1 MKLHKYRFNLPLVIA
16 LNLLIWTSLAFSQPY
31 EQSESNLVVVN
42 GIAITRNDLDNE
54 LNRIKMRAYAQQ
66 RPISEAALKQMKQK
80 VLEALIN
87 RELLYQ
93 ESVGKGIQVEM
104 FEVENQ
110 IEVIKQRLYSGKS
123 LDDALLEINMTKKD
137 FETQVRK
144 ATAINKLLEQMVYQK
159 VSVSDKE
166 SKIFYDNNPQFF
178 KKPEQV
184 RASHILI
191 KLDPDADAEMKAEA
205 RERIEEILAKIK
217 LGQDFAELAQ
227 QYSEGPSRIKGG
239 DLGYFDRKM
248 MVKPFADAAFS
259 LQTGQISE
267 IVETRYGFHIIQT
280 VDRTPASKF
289 AYMQIKDRLIDM
301 LRSEKIKKETITYLD
316 GLKKKADIQR
326 LTQP

>member
-1 MKLHKYRFNLPLVIA
+1 
-16 LNLLIWTSLAFSQPY
+16 
-31 EQSESNLVVVN
+31 
-42 GIAITRNDLDNE
+42 
-54 LNRIKMRAYAQQ
+54 
-66 RPISEAALKQMKQK
+66 
-80 VLEALIN
+80 
-87 RELLYQ
+87 
-93 ESVGKGIQVEM
+93 
-104 FEVENQ
+104 
-110 IEVIKQRLYSGKS
+110 
-123 LDDALLEINMTKKD
+123 MTKKD